1 MGNCTQ
7 DHFTHREDYEHWGE
21 LVLTNKDNEQLLDD
35 LDLEEVIETEAI
47 EKQEQVANEEV
58 INPELVAERAR
69 YEELL
74 QRNLRLQ
81 ADYDNFRRRTQKEK
95 EEMAKFAA
103 SSLLEKL
110 LPVIDN
116 LERAIDSA
124 KQTDNV
130 EMLTQGVEMVYR
142 QMMDALKAEGAVPI
156 EAVGAPF
163 DPHFHQAVMQEPSD
177 QYESGI
183 IMEEFQKGYMLKDKV
198 IRPSMVKVTT

>member
-1 MGNCTQ
+1 ML
-7 DHFTHREDYEHWGE
+7 DE
-21 LVLTNKDNEQLLDD
+21 LEQ
-35 LDLEEVIETEAI
+35 EEVTVQEAA
-47 EKQEQVANEEV
+47 EQELNEHEV
-58 INPELVAERAR
+58 EHADSSDTTDPLLTAERAR
-69 YEELL
+69 YEELQ

-95 EEMAKFAA
+95 EDQAKYAA

-124 KQTDNV
+124 KQTSNI
-130 EMLTQGVEMVYR
+130 EMLTQGIDMVYR
-142 QMMDALKAEGAVPI
+142 QMMEALKEEGAAPI
-156 EAVGAPF
+156 EAVGTPF